1 LNGTSFPF
9 IHILPISFIGER
21 KNSANL
27 KNYFL
32 FQFFKIWKLHIRQM
46 TNSSMEWILGFSAI
60 VLLVIGLVGQAFEMR
75 KIRLTTY
82 KDEELASANIFMNK
96 KNFKWYALLGIGI
109 ILWYV
114 AERM

>member
-1 LNGTSFPF
+1 M
-9 IHILPISFIGER
+9 I
-21 KNSANL
+21 
-27 KNYFL
+27 
-32 FQFFKIWKLHIRQM
+32 
-46 TNSSMEWILGFSAI
+46 NSSMEWILGFSAI

>member
-1 LNGTSFPF
+1 
-9 IHILPISFIGER
+9 
-21 KNSANL
+21 
-27 KNYFL
+27 
-32 FQFFKIWKLHIRQM
+32 M
-46 TNSSMEWILGFSAI
+46 TNSNMEWILGFSGI
-60 VLLVIGLVGQAFEMR
+60 VFLIVGLVGQAFEMR

>member
-1 LNGTSFPF
+1 
-9 IHILPISFIGER
+9 
-21 KNSANL
+21 
-27 KNYFL
+27 
-32 FQFFKIWKLHIRQM
+32 
-46 TNSSMEWILGFSAI
+46 MEWILGFAAI
-60 VLLVIGLVGQAFEMR
+60 TFLIVGLVGQAFEMR

-109 ILWYV
+109 IFWYV